1 MSENKEINDILG
13 QLRAS
18 VDKSD
23 EAAGKTKKDKNDKF
37 DREIAAMIEK
47 QLNSRETAA
56 VTEKPSEASPLLS
69 EEIDL
74 SEFVTDDEIVESEL
88 VEEEPVEKEIVE
100 EIIEDEHVEEEL
112 VEEELVEEEP
122 VEAASVEQTEPVEE
136 EAVIEEEIP
145 PAVLEALQAA
155 FAVDDSEYIEPVEQT
170 EDADEIVPDE
180 EIETVEET
188 TAVEET
194 EPAEE
199 IDLIAEMKP
208 IEESDSVEETEQHM
222 EEKKCFEEIE
232 PVEDSEPVEDIDFVD
247 DKDLIE
253 VMKPIDETEIFEELE
268 PIDEIESAEEVLPIE
283 EIEPIEEAAPVEE
296 NEPIEEAPP
305 IEEAESVE
313 EVAPAQ
319 EFEPVEQEAVEEEAP
334 VVAVAPV
341 EQENVEEVASV
352 EEPAAPVEP
361 LEPDP
366 VPADAW
372 AYRGEEYRDH
382 SQDETIQAAYNKSR
396 AAVLIK
402 LIVSTLIC
410 GLVGFIENIG
420 LFGFLL
426 IRPFEPTE
434 NPGVFIWT
442 VIGLTLAV
450 ALLCLKQLK
459 NGAVSLFKF
468 DPEPHAI
475 ALVSLV
481 VSIIYDIVML
491 VVRPE
496 QLMLYNFPTV
506 LCLTLTLLYELLVI
520 CREKNSFDV
529 VSSEAV
535 RYSPR
540 RESRHIEGRYNALHN
555 PNGAGEHRRVYSMT
569 ACRFSE
575 GYFRRTNEKKK
586 GVYVLNFMLLP
597 LLAVAFIE
605 LVISLMVDSGVGVAL
620 RTFAATVQ
628 IALPVPLMLAL
639 VVPHLCASFRLRRR
653 GCAILGESAV
663 DEFSRPKLLVFE
675 DRTMFPADRI
685 GTKGLK
691 LYDGFELYDV
701 LVKTGSLFAAIGG
714 PLGELFEAENAK
726 YHRIRDV
733 SLTRVERGGV
743 EAVLEGKTKIL
754 AGQIDF
760 IEKYGI
766 YPKRMPRDEQLA
778 AEGVVSVI
786 YIVIDSRPAARLY
799 ADYRTDEA
807 FEKQISALCSSHD
820 GAAIC
825 TSDPGIDEN
834 MISRKRSCGD
844 YQLAVIRPGMIRDGE
859 EQESFDSGI
868 VSLGDPRR
876 VVDAVNECHRIKK
889 SRYISMMASLF
900 VFLANI
906 IVATVLVTMKL
917 IPYVSSGL
925 VVLYTVMLTLP
936 VILLP
941 GVSGGHKK

>member
-56 VTEKPSEASPLLS
+56 VAEKPAETSPLLS
-69 EEIDL
+69 DEIDL
-74 SEFVTDDEIVESEL
+74 SEFMTEDEMQAEQSET
-88 VEEEPVEKEIVE
+88 VAEEPFEEIVE
-100 EIIEDEHVEEEL
+100 EIVEDEPVEEEL
-112 VEEELVEEEP
+112 TEDEVVVEIVENELDEDG
-122 VEAASVEQTEPVEE
+122 EAATAEGEPIEQTEPVEE

-155 FAVDDSEYIEPVEQT
+155 FAVDGSEYIEPAEQT
-170 EDADEIVPDE
+170 EFADEIVSDE
-180 EIETVEET
+180 EIETVEE
-188 TAVEET
+188 APDIEEI
-194 EPAEE
+194 EPDEAAEE

-208 IEESDSVEETEQHM
+208 IEESETVEETEQA
-222 EEKKCFEEIE
+222 EEAEIAEEIDPVDEIDTVEEIE
-232 PVEDSEPVEDIDFVD
+232 LIEDAESVD
-247 DKDLIE
+247 DIDLIE
-253 VMKPIDETEIFEELE
+253 VMKPIDENEIFEELE
-268 PIDEIESAEEVLPIE
+268 PIDEIESAEEVLQIEEVTPIE
-283 EIEPIEEAAPVEE
+283 EVEPIQEDEPIER
-296 NEPIEEAPP
+296 
-305 IEEAESVE
+305 ESVE
-313 EVAPAQ
+313 EAEQIVAVM
-319 EFEPVEQEAVEEEAP
+319 PVEDGPAEEAP
-334 VVAVAPV
+334 AVD
-341 EQENVEEVASV
+341 
-352 EEPAAPVEP
+352 EPAAPVGP

-366 VPADAW
+366 IPADAW

-382 SQDETIQAAYNKSR
+382 SQDETIQAAYNKNR
-396 AAVLIK
+396 AAVLVK
-402 LIVSTLIC
+402 LIVSALIC
-410 GLVGFIENIG
+410 GLVGFMENIG

-442 VIGLTLAV
+442 VMGLTLAA
-450 ALLCLKQLK
+450 ALLCLRQLK

-475 ALVSLV
+475 TLVSLV
-481 VSIIYDIVML
+481 ISIVCDIVML
-491 VVRPE
+491 VMRPE

-597 LLAVAFIE
+597 LLAVAFVE
-605 LVISLMVDSGVGVAL
+605 LVISLMVGSGVDVAL

-628 IALPVPLMLAL
+628 IALPVPLLLAL
-639 VVPHLCASFRLRRR
+639 VVPHLCASLRLRRR

-675 DRTMFPADRI
+675 DRAMFPADRI

-714 PLGELFEAENAK
+714 PLGELFEADNAK

-906 IVATVLVTMKL
+906 IVATVLVTMQL

-936 VILLP
+936 VMLLP

>member
-18 VDKSD
+18 VDNADNKPAS
-23 EAAGKTKKDKNDKF
+23 KTKKDKNDMF

-47 QLNSRETAA
+47 QLSSRET
-56 VTEKPSEASPLLS
+56 VPVEVEKPAETSPLLS
-69 EEIDL
+69 DEIDL
-74 SEFVTDDEIVESEL
+74 SEFVTDDEAAADQPEPIAPDEISEDIVEDEPI
-88 VEEEPVEKEIVE
+88 EEESIEEIVE
-100 EIIEDEHVEEEL
+100 EAVEEE
-112 VEEELVEEEP
+112 VISEDE
-122 VEAASVEQTEPVEE
+122 SVESVAEEMDDDHPIE

-155 FAVDDSEYIEPVEQT
+155 FAVDDSEYIEPVEQKT
-170 EDADEIVPDE
+170 
-180 EIETVEET
+180 
-188 TAVEET
+188 
-194 EPAEE
+194 
-199 IDLIAEMKP
+199 
-208 IEESDSVEETEQHM
+208 S
-222 EEKKCFEEIE
+222 EEIE
-232 PVEDSEPVEDIDFVD
+232 PVEEIALVEQIELVDEIDI
-247 DKDLIE
+247 IE
-253 VMKPIDETEIFEELE
+253 DMKPIEEDE
-268 PIDEIESAEEVLPIE
+268 PIE
-283 EIEPIEEAAPVEE
+283 EIEFVEEDEPVEEVELVQEIEEAEQVSPLGEIVQLDEVVPIEEIVPVEE
-296 NEPIEEAPP
+296 APIEEAPIDEADP
-305 IEEAESVE
+305 VVAATPAEEQTVE
-313 EVAPAQ
+313 D
-319 EFEPVEQEAVEEEAP
+319 EPVEDEPTE
-334 VVAVAPV
+334 
-341 EQENVEEVASV
+341 
-352 EEPAAPVEP
+352 EEPAEFVEL

-366 VPADAW
+366 IPADAW

-382 SQDETIQAAYNKSR
+382 SQDEIISADYNKSR
-396 AAVLIK
+396 AAVLVK
-402 LIVSTLIC
+402 LIVSALIC
-410 GLVGFIENIG
+410 GLVGFMENIG

-434 NPGVFIWT
+434 TPGVFIWT
-442 VIGLTLAV
+442 VIGLTLAA
-450 ALLCLKQLK
+450 ALLCLRQLK
-459 NGAVSLFKF
+459 CGVVSLFRF
-468 DPEPHAI
+468 DPEPHSI
-475 ALVSLV
+475 TFISLV
-481 VSIIYDIVML
+481 VSVTYDIVML
-491 VVRPE
+491 FVLPD

-506 LCLTLTLLYELLVI
+506 LCLTLTLLHELLVI
-520 CREKNSFDV
+520 CREKNCFDV
-529 VSSEAV
+529 VISEGV

-540 RESRHIEGRYNALHN
+540 RESRQIEGKYNARHAAN
-555 PNGAGEHRRVYSMT
+555 RAGEHRRVYSMT
-569 ACRFSE
+569 ASRFSD

-597 LLAVAFIE
+597 LLAVAFVE
-605 LVISLMVDSGVGVAL
+605 LVIALMVRSGVDVAL
-620 RTFAATVQ
+620 RAFVATVHL
-628 IALPVPLMLAL
+628 ALPLPLLLAL
-639 VVPHLCASFRLRRR
+639 VVPHLCASLRLRRR

-675 DRTMFPADRI
+675 DRAMFPAHRI

-714 PLGELFEAENAK
+714 PLGELFEADNAK

-733 SLTRVERGGV
+733 RLTRVERGGV
-743 EAVLEGKTKIL
+743 EAILEGKTKIL

-807 FEKQISALCSSHD
+807 FEAQISALCSSHD

-844 YQLAVIRPGMIRDGE
+844 YELAVIRPGMSRDDE
-859 EQESFDSGI
+859 ELESFDSGI

-876 VVDAVNECHRIKK
+876 VVDAVNECHKIKK
-889 SRYISMMASLF
+889 SRYISMTTSLF
-900 VFLANI
+900 AFLVNI
-906 IVATVLVTMKL
+906 VVATVLVIMDF

-925 VVLYTVMLTLP
+925 VVLYILMLTLP
-936 VILLP
+936 VVFLP